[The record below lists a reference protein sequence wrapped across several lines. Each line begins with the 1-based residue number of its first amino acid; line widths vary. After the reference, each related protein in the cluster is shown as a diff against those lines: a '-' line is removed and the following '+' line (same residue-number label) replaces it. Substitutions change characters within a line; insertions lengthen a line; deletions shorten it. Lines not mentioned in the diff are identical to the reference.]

1 MENKLKIKQLL
12 LSDDETDWTLGIML
26 MIGNNITVKD
36 MMNEL
41 YPIEITLAAWVEAFD
56 TKGKR
61 LYHKGYC
68 GYRRV
73 RYDLNQIR
81 ASSNYLLLT
90 NYNKCKNEIN

>member
-41 YPIEITLAAWVEAFD
+41 YPFSAREKAFVNE
-56 TKGKR
+56 GKR
-61 LYHKGYC
+61 IYHKGYC
-68 GYRRV
+68 GYRRA
-73 RYDLNQIR
+73 RYNLNQIR